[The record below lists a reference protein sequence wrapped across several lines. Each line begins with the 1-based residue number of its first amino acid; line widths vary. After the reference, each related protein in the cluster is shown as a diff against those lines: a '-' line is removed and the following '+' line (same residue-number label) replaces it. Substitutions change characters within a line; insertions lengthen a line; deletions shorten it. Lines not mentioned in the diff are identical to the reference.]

1 MTVVEN
7 ESGPLLGI
15 LDWVMPGASGL
26 DVGRRI
32 HESGKRAYILLLA
45 ARSGKQDITHGF
57 QAGADDYWSNAS
69 ARKNFTYVLV

>member
-7 ESGPLLGI
+7 ESGPLLAI

-26 DVGRRI
+26 DVCRRI
-32 HESGKRAYILLLA
+32 REPGKRAYILLLT
-45 ARSGKQDITHGF
+45 ARSGKEDITHGL

-69 ARKNFTYVLV
+69 ARNNFTYVLV